1 MKNRIIEIIITLVI
15 AVVASVLVTKSLTN
29 LQIDMELQEAYGG
42 LVNRINVLDQS
53 NDDVYQELNKLYQSL
68 DAITYDESIDE
79 LSSRTKDLEK
89 FVLGLEDFVIS
100 LEDKV
105 ALLIRP
111 LETTEPP
118 LAVEEAVPTPT
129 VVEETTPTVVEEVTA
144 EPTEIIKDSWQ
155 EPTFISC
162 VDDRLSKPSTKSL
175 VRALEKARSVG
186 TFEFDVT
193 YNVASDGN
201 VNNIRVEDGVPMDIQ
216 RIATRHVSRFTYS
229 SAKVGANDCVYAM
242 KLTVN
247 S

>member
-1 MKNRIIEIIITLVI
+1 MKNRIIEIIITLVV

-42 LVNRINVLDQS
+42 LVNRIDSLDQS

-89 FVLGLEDFVIS
+89 FVLGLEDFTIS

-105 ALLIRP
+105 ALLIRS

-129 VVEETTPTVVEEVTA
+129 IVEETTPTVVEEVTA

-155 EPTFISC
+155 EPTFLSC

-175 VRALEKARSVG
+175 VRSLEKARSIG

-193 YNVASDGN
+193 YNVTYDGT
-201 VNNIRVEDGVPMDIQ
+201 VNNVIVGEGIPTDIRRVAN
-216 RIATRHVSRFTYS
+216 RYVSRFEYN
-229 SAKVGANDCVYAM
+229 SADVGVNGCVYAM
-242 KLTVN
+242 RLIVN
-247 S
+247 N

>member
-89 FVLGLEDFVIS
+89 FVLGLEDFIIS

-118 LAVEEAVPTPT
+118 LAVEEAVPTP
-129 VVEETTPTVVEEVTA
+129 TPTVVEEVTA

-162 VDDRLSKPSTKSL
+162 VDDRLSKPSTKTL

-193 YNVASDGN
+193 YNVAFDGT

-229 SAKVGANDCVYAM
+229 SARVGANDCVYAM

>member
-15 AVVASVLVTKSLTN
+15 AVVVSVLVTKSLTN

-42 LVNRINVLDQS
+42 LVNRINVLDQAS
-53 NDDVYQELNKLYQSL
+53 DDAYQELNKLYQSL

-79 LSSRTKDLEK
+79 LASRTKDLEK
-89 FVLGLEDFVIS
+89 FVLGLEAFVIS

-118 LAVEEAVPTPT
+118 LE
-129 VVEETTPTVVEEVTA
+129 TPTVVEEVTE
-144 EPTEIIKDSWQ
+144 EPTKIIKDSWQ
-155 EPTFISC
+155 EPTFLSC
-162 VDDRLSKPSTKSL
+162 IDDRVSKPSTKSL

-201 VNNIRVEDGVPMDIQ
+201 VNNVRVEDGVPTDIQ
-216 RIATRHVSRFTYS
+216 RIATRYVGKFQYA
-229 SAKVGANDCVYAM
+229 SADVGVNDCVYAM
-242 KLTVN
+242 RLIVN
-247 S
+247 N

>member
-1 MKNRIIEIIITLVI
+1 MKNQIISIFVSTII
-15 AVVASVLVTKSLTN
+15 AVVVSILVTKSLTN

-53 NDDVYQELNKLYQSL
+53 NDDAYQELNKLYQSL

-79 LSSRTKDLEK
+79 LASRTKDLEES
-89 FVLGLEDFVIS
+89 VSTLEDFVIS
-100 LEDKV
+100 LEDKM

-111 LETTEPP
+111 LIIEEPP

-129 VVEETTPTVVEEVTA
+129 VVEETTPTVVEEVTK
-144 EPTEIIKDSWQ
+144 EPTKIIKDSWQ

-162 VDDRLSKPSTKSL
+162 VNDRLSKPSTKTL

-186 TFEFDVT
+186 TFEFEVT
-193 YNVASDGN
+193 YNVAFDGT
-201 VNNIRVEDGVPMDIQ
+201 VNNIRVEDGIPMDIQ
-216 RIATRHVSRFTYS
+216 RIATRHVSKFTYS
-229 SAKVGANDCVYAM
+229 SARVGANDCLYAM

>member
-1 MKNRIIEIIITLVI
+1 MKNQIISIFVSTII
-15 AVVASVLVTKSLTN
+15 AVVVSILVTKSLTN

-53 NDDVYQELNKLYQSL
+53 NDDAYQELNKVYQSL

-79 LSSRTKDLEK
+79 LASRTKDLEES
-89 FVLGLEDFVIS
+89 VSTLEDFVIS
-100 LEDKV
+100 LEDKM

-111 LETTEPP
+111 LIIIRPLVIEEPP
-118 LAVEEAVPTPT
+118 L
-129 VVEETTPTVVEEVTA
+129 VVEETTPTVVEEVTK
-144 EPTEIIKDSWQ
+144 EPTKIIKDSWQ

-193 YNVASDGN
+193 YNVAFDGT
-201 VNNIRVEDGVPMDIQ
+201 VNNIRVEDGIPMDIQ
-216 RIATRHVSRFTYS
+216 RIATRHVSKFTYS
-229 SAKVGANDCVYAM
+229 SAKIGANDCVYAM

>member
-1 MKNRIIEIIITLVI
+1 MKNQIISIFVSTII
-15 AVVASVLVTKSLTN
+15 AVVVSVLVTKSHTN

-68 DAITYDESIDE
+68 EAITYDESIDE
-79 LSSRTKDLEK
+79 LTSRTKDLEK
-89 FVLGLEDFVIS
+89 FVLGLEDFDIS

-129 VVEETTPTVVEEVTA
+129 PTVVEEVTE
-144 EPTEIIKDSWQ
+144 EPIRIVKD
-155 EPTFISC
+155 EPTFLSC
-162 VDDRLSKPSTKSL
+162 FDDRLSKPSTKSL

-193 YNVASDGN
+193 YNVAFDGT
-201 VNNIRVEDGVPMDIQ
+201 VNNIRVDDGVPMDIQ
-216 RIATRHVSRFTYS
+216 RIATRHVSKFTYS
-229 SAKVGANDCVYAM
+229 SARVGANDCVYAM

>member
-1 MKNRIIEIIITLVI
+1 MKNQIISIFVSTII
-15 AVVASVLVTKSLTN
+15 AVVVSILVTKSLTN

-53 NDDVYQELNKLYQSL
+53 SDDAYQELNKVYQSL

-79 LSSRTKDLEK
+79 LASRTKDLEES
-89 FVLGLEDFVIS
+89 VSTLEDFVIS
-100 LEDKV
+100 LEDKM

-111 LETTEPP
+111 LIIEEPP
-118 LAVEEAVPTPT
+118 LAVDAVD
-129 VVEETTPTVVEEVTA
+129 VVEETTPTVVEEVTK
-144 EPTEIIKDSWQ
+144 EPTKIIKDSWQ

-162 VDDRLSKPSTKSL
+162 VNDRLSKPSTKTL

-193 YNVASDGN
+193 YNVAFDGT
-201 VNNIRVEDGVPMDIQ
+201 VNNIRVEDRVPMDIQ
-216 RIATRHVSRFTYS
+216 RVATRHVSKFTYS
-229 SAKVGANDCVYAM
+229 SARVGANDCVYAM

>member
-1 MKNRIIEIIITLVI
+1 MKNQIISIFVSTII
-15 AVVASVLVTKSLTN
+15 AVVVSILVTKSLTN

-53 NDDVYQELNKLYQSL
+53 NDDAYQELNKVYQSL

-79 LSSRTKDLEK
+79 LASRTKDLEES
-89 FVLGLEDFVIS
+89 VSTLEDFVIS

-118 LAVEEAVPTPT
+118 LAVDAVDAVD
-129 VVEETTPTVVEEVTA
+129 VVEEATPTVVEEVTK
-144 EPTEIIKDSWQ
+144 EPTKIIKDSWQ

-162 VDDRLSKPSTKSL
+162 VNDRLSKPSTKSL

-186 TFEFDVT
+186 TFEFEVT
-193 YNVASDGN
+193 YNVAFDGT
-201 VNNIRVEDGVPMDIQ
+201 VNNIRVEDGIPIDIQ
-216 RIATRHVSRFTYS
+216 RIATRYISKFEYA
-229 SAKVGANDCVYAM
+229 SADVGVNNCVYAM
-242 KLTVN
+242 RLIVQQ
-247 S
+247 

>member
-1 MKNRIIEIIITLVI
+1 MKNQIISIFVSTII
-15 AVVASVLVTKSLTN
+15 AVVVSVLVTKSLTN

-68 DAITYDESIDE
+68 EAITYDESIDE
-79 LSSRTKDLEK
+79 LTSRTKDLEES
-89 FVLGLEDFVIS
+89 VSTLEDFVIS

-111 LETTEPP
+111 LVIEEPP
-118 LAVEEAVPTPT
+118 LAVDAVDT
-129 VVEETTPTVVEEVTA
+129 VEEVTPTVIEEVIK
-144 EPTEIIKDSWQ
+144 EPTKIIKDSWQ

-162 VDDRLSKPSTKSL
+162 VDDRLSKPSTKTL

-193 YNVASDGN
+193 YNVAFDGT

-216 RIATRHVSRFTYS
+216 RIATRHVSKFTYS
-229 SAKVGANDCVYAM
+229 SARVGANDCIYAM

>member
-15 AVVASVLVTKSLTN
+15 AVVVSVLVTKSLTN

-42 LVNRINVLDQS
+42 LVNRINVLDQAS
-53 NDDVYQELNKLYQSL
+53 DDAYQELNKLYQSL
-68 DAITYDESIDE
+68 DAITYDESIAE
-79 LSSRTKDLEK
+79 LTSRTKDLEK
-89 FVLGLEDFVIS
+89 FVLGLETFVIS

-129 VVEETTPTVVEEVTA
+129 PTVVEEVTE
-144 EPTEIIKDSWQ
+144 EPIRIVKD
-155 EPTFISC
+155 EPTFLSC
-162 VDDRLSKPSTKSL
+162 FDDRLSKPSTKSL

-201 VNNIRVEDGVPMDIQ
+201 VNNVKVEDGVPTDIQ
-216 RIATRHVSRFTYS
+216 RIATRYVGKFQYA
-229 SAKVGANDCVYAM
+229 SADVGVNDCVYAM
-242 KLTVN
+242 RLIVN
-247 S
+247 N